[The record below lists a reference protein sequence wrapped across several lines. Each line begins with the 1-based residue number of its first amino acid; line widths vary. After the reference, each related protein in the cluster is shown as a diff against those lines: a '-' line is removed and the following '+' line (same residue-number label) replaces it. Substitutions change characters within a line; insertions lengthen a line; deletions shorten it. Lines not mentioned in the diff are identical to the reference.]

1 MGSERVGRRLGCL
14 WVWGWVDFCFL
25 CICGVWIR
33 VVWIGLRNELRELIG
48 LRNELMRGWIGLRN
62 ELTVDQTEKWKRET
76 HAVVVH
82 SCKLQGHI
90 KHEWEGY
97 LGDVGLGRY
106 PSTRHPTPS
115 WQNHEGLAPQSGQTL
130 LNGGVSTHRNEKKK
144 DTDTNIAK
152 ERIWKSFFLFCF
164 LFWIFSV

>member
-90 KHEWEGY
+90 KHEWKGY

-106 PSTRHPTPS
+106 SSTRHPPLHDKTMRAWFPKADK
-115 WQNHEGLAPQSGQTL
+115 HCLMAG
-130 LNGGVSTHRNEKKK
+130 
-144 DTDTNIAK
+144 
-152 ERIWKSFFLFCF
+152 
-164 LFWIFSV
+164 